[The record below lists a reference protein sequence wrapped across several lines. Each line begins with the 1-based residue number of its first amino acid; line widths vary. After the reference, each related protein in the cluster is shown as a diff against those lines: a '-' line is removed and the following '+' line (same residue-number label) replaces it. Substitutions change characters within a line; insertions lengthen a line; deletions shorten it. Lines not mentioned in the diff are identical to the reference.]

1 MAKEKKVLNKLGK
14 LDFKRKYAEVAK
26 TTQVEA
32 EQVLENLKTTLQE
45 LVVEVGDVL
54 DLQQF
59 IRFEKVLTAPRKGRN
74 PQTGEEVDIPAK
86 EKIKA
91 TPKF

>member
-1 MAKEKKVLNKLGK
+1 MSKELNRMGKK
-14 LDFKRKYAEVAK
+14 DFKRKYAEVSGG
-26 TTQVEA
+26 TQIEA
-32 EQVLENLKTTLQE
+32 EKVLANLKQTFEE

-59 IRFEKVLTAPRKGRN
+59 LRLEKVLRAARKGRN
-74 PQTGEEVDIPAK
+74 PQTGEEIDIDAK

-91 TPKF
+91 EAKF

>member
-1 MAKEKKVLNKLGK
+1 MGK
-14 LDFKRKYAEVAK
+14 LDFKRKYAEVAQ
-26 TTQVEA
+26 TTQIEA
-32 EQVLENLKTTLQE
+32 EQVLENFKQTLQE
-45 LVVEVGDVL
+45 LLVEVGDVL

-74 PQTGEEVDIPAK
+74 PQTGEEITIASQ

-91 TPKF
+91 KAKF